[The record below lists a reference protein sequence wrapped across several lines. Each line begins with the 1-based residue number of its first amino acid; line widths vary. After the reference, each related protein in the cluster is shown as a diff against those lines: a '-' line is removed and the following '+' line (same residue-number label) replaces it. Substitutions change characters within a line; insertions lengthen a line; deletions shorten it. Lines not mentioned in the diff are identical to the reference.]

1 MVVYK
6 KYFFRVLFFV
16 LILNF
21 SFSYGQSEIDTL
33 QKKSFDELFD
43 LYNNS
48 SNSSKRK
55 ELIDSYVN
63 KAKKENNIEKLM
75 TGYQIYTI
83 LHSDKRVLIYSDSI
97 IKLSKPLNSH
107 FNTSSAYQ
115 VKGEFYYNIKN
126 FIKALNYFI
135 LAKEYAIKADNK
147 YSMFYVNLSI
157 GIIKDLIGEHSE
169 ALKIHKK
176 NYKLAKKHIKYK
188 DNDSYLQSIYAIA
201 FSFNHMKETDSAFYY
216 NKFGTEESI
225 KLNNNTTSNYFVLNQ
240 GITHY
245 HKKEYRS
252 TIDSVQKVVKFLK
265 EINDDSNLSEAY
277 FYLGKSY
284 DQEKNKQKALLYFKK
299 VDTIFEKEKY
309 LLPEIR
315 ESYEYIIKH
324 YKNTNNLTNQLIY
337 INKLI
342 KLDSVLHL
350 NELYL
355 NKKIIKEYDIP
366 ILISEKEKIINV
378 LKNKT
383 SAFNIAFWVISAFVL
398 LLIISLIIQYKKKKL
413 YKKRFEDIIHTTATA
428 TATTTT
434 TTTTNSIEL
443 PKETIDDVLDK
454 LNSFEKKNKYLNHG
468 ISLYSLSKEFET
480 NSKYLSKII
489 NHYKNQSFPNYIN
502 TLRIEYIIHKIKTD
516 LTIRKFTIKAIS
528 EEGGF
533 SNSESFSKAFYKV
546 KGVKP
551 SYFLRELE
559 KINRNN

>member
-1 MVVYK
+1 MGSYK

-21 SFSYGQSEIDTL
+21 SFSYGQRGRDTL

-176 NYKLAKKHIKYK
+176 NYKLAKKYIKYK
-188 DNDSYLQSIYAIA
+188 DNDSYLHSIYAIA

-252 TIDSVQKVVKFLK
+252 AIDSIQKVVKFLK
-265 EINDDSNLSEAY
+265 KINDDSNLSEAY

-413 YKKRFEDIIHTTATA
+413 YKKRFEYIIHTNNNNNNNNNTA
-428 TATTTT
+428 
-434 TTTTNSIEL
+434 NSIEL
-443 PKETIDDVLDK
+443 PKETIDDVLNK
-454 LNSFEKKNKYLNHG
+454 LNSFEKNNKYLNNN
-468 ISLYSLSKEFET
+468 ITLNSLSKEFET
-480 NSKYLSKII
+480 NSNYLSKII
-489 NHYKNQSFPNYIN
+489 NHYKNQSFPNYLN
-502 TLRIEYIIHKIKTD
+502 TLRIEYIIYKIKTD
-516 LTIRKFTIKAIS
+516 LTIRKFTIKAIA
-528 EEGGF
+528 EEAGF
-533 SNSESFSKAFYKV
+533 SNSESFSKAFYKIN
-546 KGVKP
+546 GVKP